1 MKIGIIGAGY
11 IARAVAGVATRAGY
25 DVMISNTRG
34 PRSLFTAVNT
44 IGCKGGTVDE
54 AAAFGDVVLVAIPLH
69 AYDAIPAEPLIGKI
83 VLDAGNYYP
92 DRDGAIAAL
101 DRHETTT
108 SEILAQHLPA
118 SHVIKVFNAI
128 LAGDIER
135 DGTPTGT
142 PARRALPIAGDDAA
156 AKTVV
161 AGLLDAI
168 GFDVVDAGALSE
180 GWRFEAGTPV
190 YCVPRTVETLREGL
204 QATVRGAGVSA

>member
-11 IARAVAGVATRAGY
+11 IARAVAGVATRAGH

-34 PRSLFTAVNT
+34 PRSLFTAVNI

-54 AAAFGDVVLVAIPLH
+54 AAAFGDVVLVAIPLY
-69 AYDAIPAEPLIGKI
+69 AYDTIPVQTLTGKI

-118 SHVIKVFNAI
+118 SHVVKVFNAI

-142 PARRALPIAGDDAA
+142 LDRRALPIAGDDAA

-161 AGLLDAI
+161 AGLMDAI
-168 GFDVVDAGALSE
+168 GFNVVDAGALSE

>member
-11 IARAVAGVATRAGY
+11 IARAVAGVATRAGH

-34 PRSLFTAVNT
+34 PRSLFTAVNI

-54 AAAFGDVVLVAIPLH
+54 AAAFGDVVLVAIPLY
-69 AYDAIPAEPLIGKI
+69 AYDTIPAEPLTGKI

-101 DRHETTT
+101 DRHQTTT

-118 SHVIKVFNAI
+118 SHVVKVFNAI

-142 PARRALPIAGDDAA
+142 PDRRALPIAGDDAA
-156 AKTVV
+156 AKTVIV
-161 AGLLDAI
+161 GLLDAI
-168 GFDVVDAGALSE
+168 GFDVVDAGDLSE

-204 QATVRGAGVSA
+204 QAVVRGAGVSA

>member
-11 IARAVAGVATRAGY
+11 IARAVAGVANRAGY

-44 IGCKGGTVDE
+44 IGCKGGTVAE

-69 AYDAIPAEPLIGKI
+69 AYETIPAEPLAGKI

-92 DRDGAIAAL
+92 DRDGAIATL
-101 DRHETTT
+101 DRHEITT

-118 SHVIKVFNAI
+118 SHVVKVFNAI
-128 LAGDIER
+128 IAADIER

-142 PARRALPIAGDDAA
+142 PDRRALPIAGDDAA

-161 AGLLDAI
+161 VGLLDAI
-168 GFDVVDAGALSE
+168 GYDVVDAGALSE
-180 GWRFEAGTPV
+180 GWRFEADTPV

-204 QATVRGAGVSA
+204 QAAVRSAGVSA

>member
-34 PRSLFTAVNT
+34 LRSLFTAVNT

-69 AYDAIPAEPLIGKI
+69 AYETIPVEPLAGKI

-92 DRDGAIAAL
+92 DRDGAIATL
-101 DRHETTT
+101 DRHEITT

-118 SHVIKVFNAI
+118 SHVVKVFNAI
-128 LAGDIER
+128 IAADIER

-142 PARRALPIAGDDAA
+142 PDRRALPIAGDDAA

-161 AGLLDAI
+161 VGLLDAI
-168 GFDVVDAGALSE
+168 GYDVVDAGALSK
-180 GWRFEAGTPV
+180 GWRFEADTPV
-190 YCVPRTVETLREGL
+190 YCVHRTVETLREGL
-204 QATVRGAGVSA
+204 QAAVRGTGVSA